1 MVVPDGIARRPDGRI
16 VNGKVT
22 FHSESDQDAIDQ
34 PEISGGKGIS
44 PVIDRAGSA
53 VPTGKCKLT
62 HDVQLG
68 NTTVNW
74 KQRT

>member
-22 FHSESDQDAIDQ
+22 FHSESDHDAIDQ

-44 PVIDRAGSA
+44 PGTDGAGSA
-53 VPTGKCKLT
+53 VPTGGCKLT

-68 NTTVNW
+68 KLAVD
-74 KQRT
+74 